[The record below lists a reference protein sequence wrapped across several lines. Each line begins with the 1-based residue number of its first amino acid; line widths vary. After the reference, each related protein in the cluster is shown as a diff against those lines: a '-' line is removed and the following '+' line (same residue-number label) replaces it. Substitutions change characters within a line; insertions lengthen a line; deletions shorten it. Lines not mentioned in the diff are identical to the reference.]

1 MLAPQFS
8 IYVCALCACV
18 CVLCKLQFSI
28 SVAGHPSPAGQHH
41 TTRGTNVAGIA
52 SLMVADREN
61 SGKRSCTVF
70 GGIFFTCR
78 QKKNPRIIIFQRGTV
93 GI

>member
-1 MLAPQFS
+1 VCFANCNLAFLSQVTQAPQDS
-8 IYVCALCACV
+8 
-18 CVLCKLQFSI
+18 
-28 SVAGHPSPAGQHH
+28 

-70 GGIFFTCR
+70 GGFFFHVG
-78 QKKNPRIIIFQRGTV
+78 KKKVPRIIIFQRGTV